1 MKKKKIKLHKI
12 NLVKNNA
19 QKNDM
24 YEKKKKTGS
33 PVGQNR
39 RNRNPVIVK
48 YKGMRDTVAPKGL
61 ARLNIWT
68 PCLFLFLLSLWGY

>member
-24 YEKKKKTGS
+24 YEKKKNWLTC
-33 PVGQNR
+33 
-39 RNRNPVIVK
+39 
-48 YKGMRDTVAPKGL
+48 
-61 ARLNIWT
+61 WT
-68 PCLFLFLLSLWGY
+68 K

>member
-24 YEKKKKTGS
+24 IGGKKKKKNWLTC
-33 PVGQNR
+33 
-39 RNRNPVIVK
+39 
-48 YKGMRDTVAPKGL
+48 
-61 ARLNIWT
+61 WT
-68 PCLFLFLLSLWGY
+68 K